1 MLKLKNQKYNKEI
14 WDTIYLLVLQGF
26 NYVFPL
32 LVYPYLMVTLGA
44 EKFGYIGFSLTITQ
58 YFMLVVDFGFNLSAT
73 KRVALYKNNK
83 AKLDEIASAT
93 LLAKIGLL
101 LICLLAV
108 LILAFC
114 VPQFRVYSQTLL
126 ILFLMVVGNTFS
138 FVWLF
143 QGLGKIRVLSFVN
156 IISKLL
162 ILPLTFVFVKTK
174 EDYLLAATIQSA
186 VYILGPLITCV
197 IIYRNKYIGYWFKTT
212 LTNIYHEVK
221 SSYPIFLSTAASS
234 IYIASYV
241 LILAYFADPVEVGKY
256 TAVEKIMRGF
266 CYLIFVPLSQSF
278 YPKISA
284 MSVTNL
290 PEATKLVRKILLF
303 IFVAMSGVFVAMFFL
318 SPYLVAFLG
327 KEYAGT
333 QTLFRIM
340 SVVPMFI
347 GLGGVFGQLSLLAIG
362 NDEDKK
368 DFKRTYL
375 VAAIIAIVSITFL
388 APYLQST
395 GAAISLFL
403 TELSVALGMFWYSRK
418 YIFKSIS

>member
-1 MLKLKNQKYNKEI
+1 MLKLIDRKYNKEI
-14 WDTIYLLVLQGF
+14 WDTIYLLALQGF
-26 NYVFPL
+26 NYIFPL

-44 EKFGYIGFSLTITQ
+44 EKFGYIGFSMTITQ
-58 YFMLVVDFGFNLSAT
+58 YLMLVVDFGFNLSAT
-73 KRVALYKNNK
+73 KRVALYKNDK
-83 AKLDEIASAT
+83 SKLDEIASAT

-101 LICLLAV
+101 LVCLLAV
-108 LILAFC
+108 FILAFC

-143 QGLGKIRVLSFVN
+143 QGLGKIRILSFVN

-162 ILPLTFVFVKTK
+162 ILPLTFVLVKTK

-186 VYILGPLITCV
+186 VYILGALITYI
-197 IIYRNKYIGYWFKTT
+197 IIYQNKYIGHWFKTT
-212 LTNIYHEVK
+212 LKTISREVRA
-221 SSYPIFLSTAASS
+221 SYPIFLSTAASS
-234 IYIASYV
+234 IYVASYV
-241 LILAYFADPVEVGKY
+241 LILGYFADPVEVGKY

-284 MSVTNL
+284 MSVDNL
-290 PEATKLVRKILLF
+290 QNSTKLVRKILMF
-303 IFVAMSGVFVAMFFL
+303 IFVAMSGVFVVMFFL

-327 KEYAGT
+327 KDYAGT
-333 QTLFRIM
+333 DTLFRIM
-340 SVVPMFI
+340 SAVPIFI
-347 GLGGVFGQLSLLAIG
+347 GLGGVLGQLGLLAMG
-362 NDEDKK
+362 NKTDKRN
-368 DFKRTYL
+368 FKRTYL
-375 VAAIIAIVSITFL
+375 TAAVIALISITIL
-388 APYLQST
+388 APCLQST

-403 TELSVALGMFWYSRK
+403 TELSVALGMLRYSWN

>member
-1 MLKLKNQKYNKEI
+1 MLKLKNRKYNKEI

-108 LILAFC
+108 LVLAFC

-174 EDYLLAATIQSA
+174 EDISWQQLFNLL
-186 VYILGPLITCV
+186 C
-197 IIYRNKYIGYWFKTT
+197 
-212 LTNIYHEVK
+212 
-221 SSYPIFLSTAASS
+221 
-234 IYIASYV
+234 
-241 LILAYFADPVEVGKY
+241 
-256 TAVEKIMRGF
+256 
-266 CYLIFVPLSQSF
+266 
-278 YPKISA
+278 
-284 MSVTNL
+284 
-290 PEATKLVRKILLF
+290 
-303 IFVAMSGVFVAMFFL
+303 
-318 SPYLVAFLG
+318 
-327 KEYAGT
+327 
-333 QTLFRIM
+333 
-340 SVVPMFI
+340 
-347 GLGGVFGQLSLLAIG
+347 
-362 NDEDKK
+362 
-368 DFKRTYL
+368 
-375 VAAIIAIVSITFL
+375 TF
-388 APYLQST
+388 
-395 GAAISLFL
+395 
-403 TELSVALGMFWYSRK
+403 WDH
-418 YIFKSIS
+418 